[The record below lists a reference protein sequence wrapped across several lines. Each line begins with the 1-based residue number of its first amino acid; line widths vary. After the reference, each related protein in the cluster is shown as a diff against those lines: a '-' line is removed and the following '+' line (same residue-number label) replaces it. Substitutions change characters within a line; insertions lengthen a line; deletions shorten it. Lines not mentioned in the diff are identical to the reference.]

1 MAAENLMQKNKKK
14 EGNLIMATF
23 SGARVIGGQLK
34 LRKTASQSAVV
45 LAYIPNNTSINVSD
59 YDDTWLS
66 CTYNGSSGYLMR
78 QFVDVSRSTNRKVPF
93 HHQRLEW

>member
-1 MAAENLMQKNKKK
+1 
-14 EGNLIMATF
+14 MATF

-66 CTYNGSSGYLMR
+66 CMVNSRFGGPQGTNLASSLTNTLFRCSSGRILKKNPR
-78 QFVDVSRSTNRKVPF
+78 ASSSIP
-93 HHQRLEW
+93 

>member
-1 MAAENLMQKNKKK
+1 MVAAENLMQKNKKK

-66 CTYNGSSGYLMR
+66 L
-78 QFVDVSRSTNRKVPF
+78 V
-93 HHQRLEW
+93 W